1 MDVLETGSPGSA
13 REPGARHGLWV
24 AAGVGAALL
33 IIAITAGAV
42 QWWRTQADRSDR
54 LEITSVEAI
63 GPFAISGGDLP
74 ETWPSGIVSGAVR
87 LRTQVN
93 GDPQRAVELTP
104 TGQGAAYVASGDGST
119 VIPAGDSAAIDVL
132 VTPSDCRAIDR
143 PMSPLVDASG
153 TPVPVTEAA
162 ASVLRD
168 TLAGLC
174 APGGMPPR
182 LTPEAARLDVFF
194 RDRTLV
200 VTARVSTQADRV
212 VMQPRDFP
220 GFVGLEQQQAPVRNG
235 VATVRLRWLISP
247 AEGARLMAPAV
258 SVRAFTIVGGRAYP
272 WVVSLPLPAPERND
286 GVDLAEVAPRPS
298 N

>member
-1 MDVLETGSPGSA
+1 VDVLEVGDG
-13 REPGARHGLWV
+13 PGAQRTIPRATTIV
-24 AAGVGAALL
+24 AGVALGALV
-33 IIAITAGAV
+33 IIVTAGAM
-42 QWWRTQADRSDR
+42 QWWRVQADRSQR
-54 LEITSVEAI
+54 LEIASVEAV

-74 ETWPSGIVSGAVR
+74 ETWPAGIVSGAMR
-87 LRTQVN
+87 LRMQVN

-104 TGQGAAYVASGDGST
+104 SGQGAAYVASGVGST
-119 VIPAGDSAAIDVL
+119 VIRAGDSAAIDAL
-132 VTPSDCRAIDR
+132 VTPSDCRAVER

-153 TPVPVTEAA
+153 TPVPVTEEA

-168 TLAGLC
+168 TVAALC
-174 APGGMPPR
+174 APGGTAPL

-200 VTARVSTQADRV
+200 VTALVSTQSDRV

-220 GFVGLEQQQAPVRNG
+220 GFVGLEEQQAPVRNG

-247 AEGARLMAPAV
+247 AEGARLLAPAV

-272 WVVSLPLPAPERND
+272 WVVSLPLPAPARND
-286 GVDLAEVAPRPS
+286 GVDLAEVAPRPTG
-298 N
+298 